1 MRVILKAARID
12 TELPQISQQLILN
25 KIHNKIRENDF
36 KIQQV
41 NRKLYQGGSQQNTMA
56 CCFVLQNLPLKSI
69 LPNPN
74 LTSHIADK
82 AFSVLISS
90 SFCFK

>member
-41 NRKLYQGGSQQNTMA
+41 NRKLYQMCQPEIKQNLLKFQGGNQQNTTA
-56 CCFVLQNLPLKSI
+56 CCFALQNLPLKFNI
-69 LPNPN
+69 
-74 LTSHIADK
+74 T
-82 AFSVLISS
+82 
-90 SFCFK
+90 